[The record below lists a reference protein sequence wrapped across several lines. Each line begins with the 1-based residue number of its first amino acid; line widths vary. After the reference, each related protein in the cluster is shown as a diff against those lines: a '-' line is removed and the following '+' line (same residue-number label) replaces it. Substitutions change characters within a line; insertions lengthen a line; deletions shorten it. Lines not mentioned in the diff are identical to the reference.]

1 VRIVEFETS
10 HLSEELDMRNKLA
23 LVTAFLLAYGG
34 IAYATQQGSTARA
47 TTERKESTAG
57 QMRSTE
63 GKMKEQTDTTKDKMK
78 RGGQNAP
85 TSASTRSK
93 EAPVK

>member
-1 VRIVEFETS
+1 
-10 HLSEELDMRNKLA
+10 MRNKLA

-47 TTERKESTAG
+47 TSERKESTAG
-57 QMRSTE
+57 EMRNAE
-63 GKMKEQTDTTKDKMK
+63 GKMNEMKEQTDTMKDKMK

>member
-1 VRIVEFETS
+1 MRIVEFETS

-34 IAYATQQGSTARA
+34 VAYATQQGSTARA
-47 TTERKESTAG
+47 TTERKEMKG
-57 QMRSTE
+57 QMNE
-63 GKMKEQTDTTKDKMK
+63 MKKQTDTTKDKMK

-93 EAPVK
+93 EAPVE

>member
-1 VRIVEFETS
+1 
-10 HLSEELDMRNKLA
+10 MRNKLA

-34 IAYATQQGSTARA
+34 IAYATQQGSTARGA
-47 TTERKESTAG
+47 MERKEMKG
-57 QMRSTE
+57 QMNE
-63 GKMKEQTDTTKDKMK
+63 MKEQTDTTKDKMK

-93 EAPVK
+93 EAPVE

>member
-1 VRIVEFETS
+1 
-10 HLSEELDMRNKLA
+10 MRNKLA

-47 TTERKESTAG
+47 TSERKEMKG
-57 QMRSTE
+57 QMNE
-63 GKMKEQTDTTKDKMK
+63 MKEQTDTTKDKMK